1 MTPYVPSKAS
11 QDCIIDFGRSTINLY
26 VSQWNIRSS
35 MRAIDMA
42 YMRETDMTEEQWKAK
57 RANQMGDPTKF
68 QNITLPV
75 IQPQVENAVTYQQ
88 SVFLTGYPMFSAVSV
103 PEFADEAAQMDTVIG
118 EQQDKGNWVHECLMA
133 IRDGLK
139 YNLMAAE
146 VSWDKEIT
154 YSLQTDLTYQ
164 DGKEGKP
171 AEVLWEGNKI
181 RRMDLYN
188 TFWDTRVAPRDVAK
202 KGEFAGYNE
211 LMSRVAFKAFALTL
225 PVRIN
230 MTEALNSGF
239 IAPVSTVGSAGSMG
253 YYYPQLNPEAA
264 VNETMQLGMNWAR
277 WAGFERAGGED
288 RYKDM
293 YQVTTLY
300 ARILPVDFGFK
311 GLPGQNTPQVWKFI
325 IVNSQ
330 VVIYCERLTNAHN
343 LIPIIFSQPLDDG
356 LAYQTK
362 SFAKNVQPFQDI
374 TTALSNSSIASR
386 RRAISDRMLFDPSR
400 VSAAA
405 INNDSP
411 TAKIPVR
418 PSAYQQ
424 ELSKAVYPIPFR
436 DDQFQINMAEIQSY
450 RAMAN
455 EVSGLN
461 PARQGQFVKGNKTLG
476 EFDSVMGNAN
486 GRDQTLAL
494 TLEGNFFQPIKA
506 IIRSNIL
513 QYQGGTQ
520 LYNRDAEAMI
530 TIDPVALR
538 KANLVM
544 KMSDGMEPSAKLIN
558 ADTLASAVQLFTQN
572 QAVGSEYNL
581 GDMTSYLFASA
592 GLKLQTFKKPP
603 QQVAYEQA
611 VGQWQ
616 AAVQAIATQLVEN
629 KDSPMSPEQIQEAL
643 KALPQPTPEQFGY
656 TPGTKTLTP
665 GAATTP
671 NSPSILSSMS
681 KTIQDA
687 TQAATAAQ
695 QPAAAQAQGTA
706 Q

>member
-1 MTPYVPSKAS
+1 MTPYDPSEKS
-11 QDCIIDFGRSTINLY
+11 QACIIDYSRSTVNLY
-26 VSQWNIRSS
+26 VSQWNIRHQ
-35 MRAIDMA
+35 MRQIDLA
-42 YMRETDMTEEQWKAK
+42 YMRETDWTEEQFKAK
-57 RANQMGDPTKF
+57 RANMLGDSTKF

-88 SVFLTGYPMFSAVSV
+88 SVFLSGYPIFSAVSV
-103 PEFADEAAQMDTVIG
+103 PEFKDEANQMDTIIG
-118 EQQDKGNWVHECLMA
+118 EQQDKGNWVHENLTC

-146 VSWDKEIT
+146 VDWKREVT
-154 YSLQTDLTYQ
+154 YSLATDTEYST
-164 DGKEGKP
+164 KEGKP
-171 AEVLWEGNKI
+171 QEVLWEGNSI

-188 TFWDTRVAPRDVAK
+188 TFWDTRVLPRDIPA

-225 PVRIN
+225 PMRIN
-230 MTEALNSGF
+230 MTEALQSGF

-253 YYYPQLNPEAA
+253 YYYPQLNPDAA
-264 VNETMQLGMNWAR
+264 VNESMQLGMNWAR
-277 WAGFERAGGED
+277 WAGYTADTDGQ

-300 ARILPVDFGFK
+300 ARILPSDFGFK

-343 LIPIIFSQPLDDG
+343 LIPIIFAQPLDDG
-356 LAYQTK
+356 LGYQTK
-362 SFAKNVQPFQDI
+362 SFAKNVQPIQDI

-386 RRAISDRMLFDPSR
+386 RRAISDRMLYDPSR

-418 PSAYQQ
+418 PSAYQG
-424 ELSKAVYPIPFR
+424 ELSKAVFPIPFQ
-436 DDQFQINMAEIQSY
+436 DNQFQINMAEIQSY

-455 EVSGLN
+455 DISGLN

-476 EFDSVMGNAN
+476 EFDSVMNNAN

-494 TLEGNFFQPIKA
+494 TLEGNFFGPMKA

-513 QYQGGTQ
+513 QYQGGTS
-520 LYNRDAEAMI
+520 LYNRDAQRMV

-538 KANLVM
+538 QANLVM
-544 KMSDGMEPSAKLIN
+544 KISDGMEPSSKLIN
-558 ADTLASAVQLFTQN
+558 ADTLGSAVQMFTQN
-572 QAVGSEYNL
+572 PELGSGYNMA
-581 GDMTSYLFASA
+581 DMIGYLFESSGAKISQFR
-592 GLKLQTFKKPP
+592 KSP
-603 QQVAYEQA
+603 QQEAYEQA

-616 AAVQAIATQLVEN
+616 QAVQSLATQLVQDKN
-629 KDSPMSPEQIQEAL
+629 NQMTPGQIQEAL
-643 KALPQPTPEQFGY
+643 KALPQPTPEQFQYVPGTKSL
-656 TPGTKTLTP
+656 TPGT
-665 GAATTP
+665 ATNP
-671 NSPSILSSMS
+671 NSPTILASMS
-681 KTIQDA
+681 QTIQAANASSNQAAAA
-687 TQAATAAQ
+687 TQA
-695 QPAAAQAQGTA
+695 PAQG
-706 Q
+706 QPQ

>member
-1 MTPYVPSKAS
+1 MTPYFPSKAS
-11 QDCIIDFGRSTINLY
+11 HDCIVDYAKSTVNLY
-26 VSQWNIRSS
+26 VSQWNIRSQ
-35 MRAIDMA
+35 MRAIDLA

-57 RANQMGDPTKF
+57 QANMRGDPTKF

-103 PEFADEAAQMDTVIG
+103 PEFASEAAQMDTVIG
-118 EQQDKGNWVHECLMA
+118 EQQDKGNWVHEILMC

-146 VSWDKEIT
+146 VSWDREVT
-154 YSLQTDLTYQ
+154 YSLETDVGYQ
-164 DGKEGKP
+164 DGKEGRP
-171 AEVLWEGNKI
+171 TEVLWQGNAI

-202 KGEFAGYNE
+202 KGEFVGKNE
-211 LMSRVAFKAFALTL
+211 LMSRIAFKAFAATL
-225 PVRIN
+225 LVRIN
-230 MTEALNSGF
+230 MTEALASGF
-239 IAPVSTVGSAGSMG
+239 VAPVSTVGAAGTSG

-277 WAGFERAGGED
+277 WAGFERNGSED

-300 ARILPVDFGFK
+300 ARILPSDFGFK

-325 IVNSQ
+325 VVNSQ

-343 LIPIIFSQPLDDG
+343 LLPVIFSQPLDDG

-362 SFAKNVQPFQDI
+362 SFAKNVQPIQDI

-424 ELSKAVYPIPFR
+424 ELSKAVYAIPFR

-455 EVSGLN
+455 EISGLN

-494 TLEGNFFQPIKA
+494 TLEGNFFKPIKE

-513 QYQGGTQ
+513 QYQGGTT
-520 LYNRDAEAMI
+520 LYNRDADAMV
-530 TIDPVALR
+530 TIDPVMLR

-544 KMSDGMEPSAKLIN
+544 KVSDGLEPSSKLIN
-558 ADTLASAVQLFTQN
+558 ADTLGSAVQLFSQN

-581 GDMTSYLFASA
+581 GDMTSYLFQSA
-592 GLKLQTFKKPP
+592 GLKLSTFKKTP
-603 QQVAYEQA
+603 QQIAYEQA
-611 VGQWQ
+611 LGQWQ
-616 AAVQAIATQLVEN
+616 NAVQALATQLTEM
-629 KDSPMSPEQIQEAL
+629 KDKPMTPEQIQQAL
-643 KALPQPTPEQFGY
+643 KALPQPTPDQFGY

-687 TQAATAAQ
+687 TQQ
-695 QPAAAQAQGTA
+695 SAQAQQSQQQTQGTP

>member
-35 MRAIDMA
+35 MRAIDLA
-42 YMRETDMTEEQWKAK
+42 YMRETDQTEEQWKAK
-57 RANQMGDPTKF
+57 KANQLGDPTKF

-103 PEFADEAAQMDTVIG
+103 PEFASEAAQMDTIIG
-118 EQQDKGNWVHECLMA
+118 EQQDKGNWVHECLMC

-146 VSWDKEIT
+146 IDWQREIT
-154 YSLQTDLTYQ
+154 YSLTTDLGYQ

-171 AEVLWEGNKI
+171 TELLWEGNKI

-188 TFWDTRVAPRDVAK
+188 TFWDTRVAPRDVAA
-202 KGEFAGYNE
+202 KGEFAGFNE

-230 MTEALNSGF
+230 MNEALNSGF
-239 IAPVSTVGSAGSMG
+239 VAPISTVGSAGSMG
-253 YYYPQLNPEAA
+253 YYYPQLNPEAT

-277 WAGFERAGGED
+277 WAGFENSNNGQD

-300 ARILPVDFGFK
+300 ARILPSDFGFK

-343 LIPIIFSQPLDDG
+343 LIPMVFSQPLDDG

-362 SFAKNVQPFQDI
+362 SFAKNVQPIQDI

-386 RRAISDRMLFDPSR
+386 RRAISDRMLYDPSR

-411 TAKIPVR
+411 SAKIPVR

-424 ELSKAVYPIPFR
+424 ELSKAVYAIPFR

-455 EVSGLN
+455 EISGLN

-494 TLEGNFFQPIKA
+494 TLEGNFFKPIKA
-506 IIRSNIL
+506 ILRSNIL

-544 KMSDGMEPSAKLIN
+544 KVSDGLEPSSKLIN
-558 ADTLASAVQLFTQN
+558 ADTLGSAVQLFSQN
-572 QAVGSEYNL
+572 QAVGAEYNM
-581 GDMTSYLFASA
+581 GDMTAYLFQSA
-592 GLKLQTFKKPP
+592 GLKLAPFKKSP
-603 QQVAYEQA
+603 QQIAYEQA

-616 AAVQAIATQLVEN
+616 GAVQALATQLVEMQP
-629 KDSPMSPEQIQEAL
+629 PMTPEQIQQAL
-643 KALPQPTPEQFGY
+643 VALPQPTPEQFGY
-656 TPGTKTLTP
+656 VPGTKTLTP

-671 NSPSILSSMS
+671 NNPTILAQMS
-681 KTIQDA
+681 QTIQ
-687 TQAATAAQ
+687 AAQQ
-695 QPAAAQAQGTA
+695 QPAAPVPTQGI
-706 Q
+706 QQ

>member
-1 MTPYVPSKAS
+1 MTPYKPTVKS
-11 QDCIIDFGRSTINLY
+11 QECIIQFSRSTSNLFNA
-26 VSQWNIRSS
+26 QWNVRDS
-35 MRAIDMA
+35 MRSIDLA
-42 YMRETDMTEEQWKAK
+42 YMRETDWTEEQAKAK
-57 RANQMGDPTKF
+57 LANARGDLTKF
-68 QNITLPV
+68 QNIVLPV

-88 SVFLTGYPMFSAVSV
+88 SVFLTGYPIFSCVSV
-103 PEFADEAAQMDTVIG
+103 PEFSEEATQMDTIIG
-118 EQQDKGNWVHECLMA
+118 EQQDHGNWVHEILTS

-154 YSLQTDLTYQ
+154 YSLTTDLGYR

-181 RRMDLYN
+181 KRMDMYN
-188 TFWDTRVAPRDVAK
+188 TFWDTRVAPKDIAA

-211 LMSRVAFKAFALTL
+211 LMSKIAFKQFALTL
-225 PVRIN
+225 PARIN
-230 MTEALNSGF
+230 MKEAFESGF
-239 IAPVSTVGSAGSMG
+239 SAPVSTVSAAGSNG
-253 YYYPQLNPEAA
+253 YYYPQLNPESSIDIST
-264 VNETMQLGMNWAR
+264 VSGMNWAL
-277 WAGFERAGGED
+277 WAGYQD
-288 RYKDM
+288 SSSDIKYKDM

-300 ARILPVDFGFK
+300 GRILPSDFQFTQV
-311 GLPGQNTPQVWKFI
+311 PGQNTPQVWKFI
-325 IVNSQ
+325 IINNQ
-330 VVIYCERLTNAHN
+330 VVIYAERLTNAHN

-362 SFAKNVQPFQDI
+362 SFAKNVQPIQDI

-424 ELSKAVYPIPFR
+424 ELSKAVYAIPFR
-436 DDQFQINMAEIQSY
+436 DDQFQINMAEIQAY
-450 RAMAN
+450 RSMAN
-455 EVSGLN
+455 EISGLN

-476 EFDSVMGNAN
+476 EFDAVMGNAN

-506 IIRSNIL
+506 ILRSNIL
-513 QYQGGTQ
+513 QYQGGTS
-520 LYNRDAEAMI
+520 LYNRDSERTVI
-530 TIDPVALR
+530 IDPVALR
-538 KANLVM
+538 KANLTM
-544 KMSDGMEPSAKLIN
+544 KISDGLEPSSKLIN
-558 ADTLASAVQLFTQN
+558 ADTLGSAVQLFTQN
-572 QAVGSEYNL
+572 QQLGADYNVA
-581 GDMTSYLFASA
+581 DMATYAFEMA
-592 GLKLQTFKKPP
+592 GLKLSQFKKSP

-611 VGQWQ
+611 VMQWQ
-616 AAVQAIATQLVEN
+616 NAIQAMAEQLVEA
-629 KDSPMSPEQIQEAL
+629 KMQPEAIAQAL
-643 KALPQPTPEQFGY
+643 QALPQPTPEQFGY

-671 NSPSILSSMS
+671 NNPTILSSMA

-687 TQAATAAQ
+687 SQAANQPTQVPGAQ
-695 QPAAAQAQGTA
+695 
-706 Q
+706 